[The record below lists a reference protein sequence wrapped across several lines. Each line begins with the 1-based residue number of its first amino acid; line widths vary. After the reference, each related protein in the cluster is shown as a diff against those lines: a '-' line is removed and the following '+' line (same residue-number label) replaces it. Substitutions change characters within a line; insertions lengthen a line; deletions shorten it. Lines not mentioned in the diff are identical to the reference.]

1 MVSLSPYTEM
11 SVGAVCP
18 APSFPRG
25 AAPPPLCEAHGG
37 LSLLTWVAQDP
48 SEAHDHALLGLL
60 SAAMDRYVQ
69 TDLCPL
75 VPGV

>member
-1 MVSLSPYTEM
+1 MLFAQHPLFLE
-11 SVGAVCP
+11 GLP
-18 APSFPRG
+18 L
-25 AAPPPLCEAHGG
+25 PLCEAHGG
-37 LSLLTWVAQDP
+37 LSILTWVAQDP

-60 SAAMDRYVQ
+60 FAAMDRYVQ